1 MYFDLFQLVTMAIQ
15 ARQAYQQAVS
25 LDATQHGCL
34 ANLAQL
40 EVASF
45 QSSPSCVAI
54 PFPVVLKHVETAHSL
69 QQPTTF
75 EHRHYGSESLLSY
88 MRTQTIPPAIY
99 RSPHQSS
106 SVSSSFCKD
115 ELHPNCHTHLCSLSH
130 CEGACWQCLH
140 RQGCVVSVFVWVS
153 FPLSPSLYKL
163 LHDCALR
170 RRF

>member
-1 MYFDLFQLVTMAIQ
+1 MYFDLFQLTMAIQ

-54 PFPVVLKHVETAHSL
+54 PFPAFPVVLKHVETAHSL
-69 QQPTTF
+69 QQPTAF

-88 MRTQTIPPAIY
+88 T
-99 RSPHQSS
+99 
-106 SVSSSFCKD
+106 
-115 ELHPNCHTHLCSLSH
+115 
-130 CEGACWQCLH
+130 
-140 RQGCVVSVFVWVS
+140 
-153 FPLSPSLYKL
+153 
-163 LHDCALR
+163 
-170 RRF
+170 